1 MNKIE
6 RDIQVLRNLSGFDR
20 ISYVQGT
27 NAIPIIFHIK
37 DYDIPPGSMARV
49 YVKRPDGTIEYD
61 LAVISGNDVTINV
74 KSSMFSVVGNSLMQI
89 KIIKEESVLVTFGTT
104 VCVEQN
110 YIDDTFKSENS
121 TDIFDGMVEE
131 VKTYMEDTKK
141 NAADSADSAENYSKQ
156 AKSYAK
162 GTGGEVRPNDD
173 SDCAEFYY
181 EQVKRMAQGVEGI
194 IPMGTITFAELSLPH
209 NEIPKYMFD
218 ISDDFV
224 TDERFKNGS
233 DIYYG
238 AGSNVIRTAD
248 NMWDVLA
255 PVSVSGVKGDKE
267 STFRQGLVNITPDDI
282 GIQGIGKTLK
292 EYPLIGAGADMD
304 DYKAPGNYCVHSS
317 NLDSLRN
324 KPPIPDN
331 TAACIFRVE
340 EGYTSGLLA
349 SKPAVR
355 QRFQQFLRPYIWE
368 RCLYNESWTDWEL
381 VQTSEPLNMQSG
393 WSLSGGTE
401 IAENADLNASEYL
414 EIGNYYCPTTSAA
427 ETLFNCPIEN
437 AFTMKVELSADISI
451 VRQTIRPYNTGDV
464 YVRILSNDGSG
475 LIFDWMLIA
484 ADQSKKLDA
493 SRIVENIEITEPGF
507 LMDGKTASEKFTAVS
522 EELSGK
528 QDVITGG
535 ASTVASSNLTA
546 SRALISNG
554 SGKIAVSTVTAAEIK
569 HLAGAKSNIQTQIN
583 NIDKIKGKN
592 GSNMI
597 QFLWN
602 PDMTCT
608 LYVDNTRIGNL
619 NYTK

>member
-1 MNKIE
+1 MEVGAVKTASRIQKGQGKIE

-37 DYDIPPGSMARV
+37 DYDIPPGSAARV

-61 LAVISGNDVTINV
+61 LAEIGGNDVTVNV
-74 KSSMFSVVGNSLMQI
+74 KSSMFSVTGNSLMQI
-89 KIIKEESVLVTFGTT
+89 KIIKEESVLVTFGIT
-104 VCVEQN
+104 VCVERN

-141 NAADSADSAENYSKQ
+141 NAADSAVASENCSKLSESWARGETGLRSGENENNSKFFAQLAESLTNEAQKLLDQAQKIISA
-156 AKSYAK
+156 AA
-162 GTGGEVRPNDD
+162 
-173 SDCAEFYY
+173 
-181 EQVKRMAQGVEGI
+181 
-194 IPMGTITFAELSLPH
+194 
-209 NEIPKYMFD
+209 
-218 ISDDFV
+218 
-224 TDERFKNGS
+224 
-233 DIYYG
+233 
-238 AGSNVIRTAD
+238 
-248 NMWDVLA
+248 
-255 PVSVSGVKGDKE
+255 SVYGVKGSSE
-267 STFRQGLVNITPDDI
+267 TEYRTGLVNITPDDI

-546 SRALISNG
+546 SRALISDE

-592 GSNMI
+592 GSNVI

>member
-1 MNKIE
+1 MEVGAVKTASRIQKGQGKIE

-37 DYDIPPGSMARV
+37 DYDIPPGSAARV

-61 LAVISGNDVTINV
+61 LAEIGGNDVTVNV
-74 KSSMFSVVGNSLMQI
+74 KSSMFSVTGNSLMQI
-89 KIIKEESVLVTFGTT
+89 KIIKEESVLVTFGIT
-104 VCVEQN
+104 VCVERN

-141 NAADSADSAENYSKQ
+141 NAADSAVASENCSKLSESWARGETGLRSGENENNSKFFAQLAESLTNEAQKLLDQAQKIISA
-156 AKSYAK
+156 AA
-162 GTGGEVRPNDD
+162 
-173 SDCAEFYY
+173 
-181 EQVKRMAQGVEGI
+181 
-194 IPMGTITFAELSLPH
+194 
-209 NEIPKYMFD
+209 
-218 ISDDFV
+218 
-224 TDERFKNGS
+224 
-233 DIYYG
+233 
-238 AGSNVIRTAD
+238 
-248 NMWDVLA
+248 
-255 PVSVSGVKGDKE
+255 SVYGVKGSSE
-267 STFRQGLVNITPDDI
+267 TEYRTGLVNITPDDI

-340 EGYTSGLLA
+340 EGYTNGLQA
-349 SKPAVR
+349 SKPDVR

-368 RCLYNESWTDWEL
+368 RCLYNDIWTEWEL

-401 IAENADLNASEYL
+401 IVENADLNASEYL

-427 ETLFNCPIEN
+427 ETLFNCPVRN
-437 AFTMKVELSADISI
+437 AFTMKVELPADISI

-464 YVRILSNDGSG
+464 YVRILSNDGSS
-475 LIFDWMLIA
+475 LILDWTLIA
-484 ADQSKKLDA
+484 ADQSKKVDA
-493 SRIVENIEITEPGF
+493 SRIVESIEITESGF

-592 GSNMI
+592 GSNAI

>member
-1 MNKIE
+1 MEVGAVKTASRIQKGQGKIE

-37 DYDIPPGSMARV
+37 DYDIPPGSAARV

-61 LAVISGNDVTINV
+61 LAEIGGNDVTVNV
-74 KSSMFSVVGNSLMQI
+74 KSSMFSVTGNSLMQI
-89 KIIKEESVLVTFGTT
+89 KIIKEESVLVTFGIT
-104 VCVEQN
+104 VCVERN

-141 NAADSADSAENYSKQ
+141 NAADSAVASENCSKLSESWARGETGLRSGENENNSKFFAQLAESLTNEAQKLLDQ
-156 AKSYAK
+156 AQK
-162 GTGGEVRPNDD
+162 
-173 SDCAEFYY
+173 
-181 EQVKRMAQGVEGI
+181 I
-194 IPMGTITFAELSLPH
+194 IS
-209 NEIPKYMFD
+209 
-218 ISDDFV
+218 
-224 TDERFKNGS
+224 
-233 DIYYG
+233 
-238 AGSNVIRTAD
+238 TA
-248 NMWDVLA
+248 A
-255 PVSVSGVKGDKE
+255 SVYGVKGSSE
-267 STFRQGLVNITPDDI
+267 TEYRTGLVNITPDDI

-464 YVRILSNDGSG
+464 YVRILSNDGSS
-475 LIFDWMLIA
+475 LILDWTLIA
-484 ADQSKKLDA
+484 ADQSKKVDA
-493 SRIVENIEITEPGF
+493 SRIVESIEITESGF

-546 SRALISNG
+546 SRALVSNG

-583 NIDKIKGKN
+583 NIDKIKGRN
-592 GSNMI
+592 GSNEI

>member
-1 MNKIE
+1 MEVGAVKTASRIQKGQGKIE

-37 DYDIPPGSMARV
+37 DYDIPPGSAARV

-61 LAVISGNDVTINV
+61 LAEIGGNDVTVNV
-74 KSSMFSVVGNSLMQI
+74 KSSMFSVTGNSLMQI
-89 KIIKEESVLVTFGTT
+89 KIIKEESVLVTFGIT
-104 VCVEQN
+104 VCVERN

-141 NAADSADSAENYSKQ
+141 NAADSAVASENCSKLSESWARGETGLRSGENENNSKFFAQLAESLTNEAQKLLDQAQKIISA
-156 AKSYAK
+156 AA
-162 GTGGEVRPNDD
+162 
-173 SDCAEFYY
+173 
-181 EQVKRMAQGVEGI
+181 
-194 IPMGTITFAELSLPH
+194 
-209 NEIPKYMFD
+209 
-218 ISDDFV
+218 
-224 TDERFKNGS
+224 
-233 DIYYG
+233 
-238 AGSNVIRTAD
+238 
-248 NMWDVLA
+248 
-255 PVSVSGVKGDKE
+255 SVYGVKGSSE
-267 STFRQGLVNITPDDI
+267 TEYRTGLVNITPDDI

-493 SRIVENIEITEPGF
+493 SRIVENTEITEPGF
-507 LMDGKTASEKFTAVS
+507 LMDGKTASE
-522 EELSGK
+522 
-528 QDVITGG
+528 
-535 ASTVASSNLTA
+535 
-546 SRALISNG
+546 AL
-554 SGKIAVSTVTAAEIK
+554 
-569 HLAGAKSNIQTQIN
+569 
-583 NIDKIKGKN
+583 KGLK
-592 GSNMI
+592 GVLIWS
-597 QFLWN
+597 N
-602 PDMTCT
+602 PDPSVAFAPQNIT
-608 LYVDNTRIGNL
+608 LNNEYNRYKIYYRPTITSSRLQVAECAFGCGTFL
-619 NYTK
+619 NYSGTQTSGAPYVVSRSVTLNPNILGFGIGIFQSVSNASYIENNNRCVPAFIVGCPN